1 MLQRKRYYKLIPVLM
16 LLLLLS
22 SLVIKS
28 FYQQFDPFGKKTCAI
43 CKAIGDLETADTPQ
57 AVRIEVP
64 ITVQLLAARELPNCY
79 HSPFLILQNSRDPP
93 LSRS

>member
-16 LLLLLS
+16 LLLVVS

-28 FYQQFDPFGKKTCAI
+28 FYQPFDPLRKKTCAI

-57 AVRIEVP
+57 IIRIEVP
-64 ITVQLLAARELPNCY
+64 VTVQLTAASELPNLY
-79 HSPFLILQNSRDPP
+79 HPPCLIPQNSRDPP
-93 LSRS
+93 ALS

>member
-16 LLLLLS
+16 LLLVLS

-28 FYQQFDPFGKKTCAI
+28 FYQQFDPFRKKACAI
-43 CKAIGDLETADTPQ
+43 CKAIGDLETADTPTIIRVE
-57 AVRIEVP
+57 APV
-64 ITVQLLAARELPNCY
+64 TSQLLVARELPNLY
-79 HSPFLILQNSRDPP
+79 HPPCLIPRNSRDPP